1 MYFQPISRS
10 VSIQKWPVYV
20 AASEDLL
27 RRDVAVNNEYLKEAQ
42 VQS

>member
-1 MYFQPISRS
+1 MYFQPIFRS
-10 VSIQKWPVYV
+10 VSSQKWPVF
-20 AASEDLL
+20 ASEDLL

>member
-20 AASEDLL
+20 ASEDLL
-27 RRDVAVNNEYLKEAQ
+27 RRDVAVNNEYLK
-42 VQS
+42 